1 MTAKKELLRLH
12 NVHVRRGDR
21 DALHGVSLSI
31 RHGERV
37 AILGPNGS
45 GKSTL
50 LKLIT
55 RELYSTGGE
64 VRILGQE
71 TWDVQTLRKNFG
83 FVSNEVQTLFAQAL
97 TGWDVV
103 ASGLFGSVGLWKN
116 NVITSTMKMRVDRVM
131 RENKVFHLAKREMTH
146 ISSGEARR
154 LLLSRALIHNPSTL
168 IFDEPMNSL
177 DLTAQ
182 HALKADMRSLAK
194 RNKGV
199 VLVTHQLEDIIP
211 EIDRVIL
218 LRQGRILA
226 DGPKKN
232 VLTAALLRMLYG
244 VPLKLIS
251 AGGFYFALT

>member
-1 MTAKKELLRLH
+1 MTTQNELLRLE
-12 NVHVRRGDR
+12 NVRVRRGER
-21 DALHGVSLSI
+21 DALRGVSLTLA
-31 RHGERV
+31 RGERV

-55 RELYSTGGE
+55 RELYATDGA
-64 VRILGQE
+64 VRILGE
-71 TWDVQTLRKNFG
+71 EFWDVQTLRKNFG
-83 FVSNEVQTLFAQAL
+83 FVSNDVQARFAQDL

-116 NVITSTMKMRVDRVM
+116 NVVTDEMRARVDRVM
-131 RENKVFHLAKREMTH
+131 KATNVAHLAERDMTH

-154 LLLSRALIHNPSTL
+154 LLLSRALIHDPSTL
-168 IFDEPMNSL
+168 IFDEAMNSL

-182 HALKADMRSLAK
+182 HALKNDMRTLAK
-194 RNKGV
+194 QGKGI

-218 LRQGRILA
+218 LKEGAVLI
-226 DGPKKN
+226 DGTKQR
-232 VLTAALLRMLYG
+232 VLTQPLLQQLYG
-244 VPLKLIS
+244 VPLKQV
-251 AGGFYFALT
+251 